1 MSKKSRFCRLKVHKE
16 KKSKGKKSK
25 ENLSLTSFEK
35 RDACENSFPR
45 EKIRTK
51 EKPENSCIP
60 AFISLSLQTLNRKHL
75 TTKMS
80 DIKTNEEEGKKSLN
94 FIEAMIE
101 KDLAEGKNK
110 GRVQTRFP
118 PEPNG
123 YLHIGHAKAI
133 CMDFGIAQKY
143 GGVCNLRFDDTNP
156 VKEDLEYVDAIKEDI
171 EWLGYHWDN
180 IYYASDYFQQLW
192 DFAIQL
198 IKEGKAY
205 IDEQTSEQIASQK
218 GTPTQ
223 PGTNSPYR
231 DRPIEENLALFH
243 KMNSGELEEGSMVL
257 RAKIDMANPNMH
269 FRDPIIYRIVKTPHH
284 RTGDKWKAY
293 PMYDFAHGQSDF
305 FEGVTHSLCTLEFVV
320 HRPLYD
326 LFIDWLKE
334 GKDLDDNRPRQTEFN
349 KLNLSY
355 TLMSKRNLLI
365 LVKEGLVHDWDDP
378 RMPTICG
385 FRRRGYSPEAIHKFI
400 DKIGYTTYDA
410 LNEFALLESAVRED
424 LNTRA
429 TRVSAV
435 LNPVKLIITNYP
447 EGQVEE
453 MEAINNP
460 EDPSAGSHTIEFSRE
475 LWIERE
481 DFMEDAPKKF
491 FRMTP
496 GQEVRLKNAYI
507 VKCTGCK
514 KDGNGEITE
523 IYCEYDPNTKSGMPD
538 SNRKVKGTLHWLSC
552 AHCLPAEVRLY
563 DRLWKVEN
571 PRDEMAAIRE
581 AKNCSPLEAMKEIIN
596 PDSLNIL
603 TNCYVEKYLADA
615 KPLDYLQFQR
625 IGYFNVDKDSTPGKL
640 VFNRTVSLKDTWS
653 KMKDK

>member
-1 MSKKSRFCRLKVHKE
+1 M
-16 KKSKGKKSK
+16 
-25 ENLSLTSFEK
+25 
-35 RDACENSFPR
+35 
-45 EKIRTK
+45 
-51 EKPENSCIP
+51 
-60 AFISLSLQTLNRKHL
+60 
-75 TTKMS
+75 
-80 DIKTNEEEGKKSLN
+80 
-94 FIEAMIE
+94 
-101 KDLAEGKNK
+101 
-110 GRVQTRFP
+110 
-118 PEPNG
+118 
-123 YLHIGHAKAI
+123 
-133 CMDFGIAQKY
+133 
-143 GGVCNLRFDDTNP
+143 
-156 VKEDLEYVDAIKEDI
+156 
-171 EWLGYHWDN
+171 
-180 IYYASDYFQQLW
+180 
-192 DFAIQL
+192 
-198 IKEGKAY
+198 
-205 IDEQTSEQIASQK
+205 DEQTSEQIAAQK

-223 PGTNSPYR
+223 PGVNSPYR
-231 DRPIEENLALFH
+231 DRPIEENLELFN

-326 LFIDWLKE
+326 LFVDWLKE

-365 LVKEGLVHDWDDP
+365 LVKEGLVNDWDDP
-378 RMPTICG
+378 RMPI
-385 FRRRGYSPEAIHKFI
+385 I

-410 LNEFALLESAVRED
+410 LNEFELLESAVRED

-447 EGQVEE
+447 EGMVEE

-460 EDPSAGSHTIEFSRE
+460 EDPSAGSHMIEFSRE
-475 LWIERE
+475 LWIERD
-481 DFMEDAPKKF
+481 DFMEVAPKKF

-514 KDGNGEITE
+514 KDENGEIME
-523 IYCEYDPNTKSGMPD
+523 IYCEYDPNTKSGMPE

-563 DRLWKVEN
+563 DRLWKVAN
-571 PRDEMAAIRE
+571 PRDELAAIRE

-596 PDSLNIL
+596 PDSLKIL
-603 TNCYVEKYLADA
+603 TNCYVEKFLANA

-625 IGYFNVDKDSTPGKL
+625 IGYFNVDKDSTPEKL
-640 VFNRTVSLKDTWS
+640 IFNRTVSLKDTWS
-653 KMKDK
+653 KVKDK